1 MTKEELLLFF
11 NNKSVIDSLEKLM
24 DSTLEMNEKF
34 NLTAIKNKEDFREL
48 MLCDSLIPLTHI
60 PFDNKLVLDVGTGA
74 GFPGLPLAIS
84 SKGNFTLLDSTKKKI
99 DYINNYVKDNNISNV
114 KAISDRAEN
123 FALQNREKFDIVI
136 ARAVS
141 SLPMLLELCI
151 PMVKVGGIFL
161 AMKSSKAEEE
171 ISLSKNAFDKLNCE
185 IETIYNDVL
194 PIKKEAR
201 TLIVIKKKKE
211 TNKKYPRTFDQIK
224 SKPL

>member
-1 MTKEELLLFF
+1 
-11 NNKSVIDSLEKLM
+11 
-24 DSTLEMNEKF
+24 
-34 NLTAIKNKEDFREL
+34 
-48 MLCDSLIPLTHI
+48 
-60 PFDNKLVLDVGTGA
+60 
-74 GFPGLPLAIS
+74 
-84 SKGNFTLLDSTKKKI
+84 
-99 DYINNYVKDNNISNV
+99 
-114 KAISDRAEN
+114 
-123 FALQNREKFDIVI
+123 
-136 ARAVS
+136 
-141 SLPMLLELCI
+141 
-151 PMVKVGGIFL
+151 MVKVGGIFL